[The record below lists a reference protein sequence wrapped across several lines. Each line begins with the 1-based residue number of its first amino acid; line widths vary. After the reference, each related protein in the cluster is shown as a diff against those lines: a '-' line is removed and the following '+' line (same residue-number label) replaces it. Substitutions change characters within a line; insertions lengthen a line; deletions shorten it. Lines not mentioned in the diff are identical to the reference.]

1 MFIVV
6 IVFFFNLMIDC
17 IIEVLANLE
26 RERLKYED
34 INILEWLKSMKF
46 CFGILRYKVMS
57 SFCYW
62 DCFW

>member
-1 MFIVV
+1 
-6 IVFFFNLMIDC
+6 MIDC